1 MCGGGSRPAP
11 QPVAPNPVPN
21 ASPIGDQIVP
31 TLETADELVDKKK
44 KIKKAKKTGT
54 EMLQTSGVN
63 TTTTTGQS
71 GLNIG

>member
-11 QPVAPNPVPN
+11 QPIAPNPVVN
-21 ASPIGDQIVP
+21 ASPIGDQLVP

-63 TTTTTGQS
+63 TMTTTGQS

>member
-11 QPVAPNPVPN
+11 QPVAPNPVVN
-21 ASPIGDQIVP
+21 ASPIGDQLVP

-63 TTTTTGQS
+63 TMTTTGQS

>member
-1 MCGGGSRPAP
+1 MCGSRAPAP
-11 QPVAPNPVPN
+11 QPVAPNPVVN
-21 ASPIGDQIVP
+21 ASPIGDQLVP

-63 TTTTTGQS
+63 TMTTTGQS

>member
-11 QPVAPNPVPN
+11 QPIAPNPVVN
-21 ASPIGDQIVP
+21 ASPIGDQLVP

-63 TTTTTGQS
+63 TMTTTSQS